1 MDGSYY
7 ASSNQTFCGGLIR
20 DSLSVP
26 IAISTSKDY
35 YWDGFSCGGLYHPE
49 IKISTS
55 LFCYDH
61 LLLISG
67 SICLWRIETL
77 LSLIFIKRLIWVLIF
92 LENLGH
98 QDNFFCPELIPVLTC
113 NEPIINVCFCYFKQ
127 YKKLKN
133 HINVI

>member
-1 MDGSYY
+1 MGAWRVSRRLSTSTSSCRGFYKVKMDGSYY
-7 ASSNQTFCGGLIR
+7 ASSNQATCGGLIR

-26 IAISTSKDY
+26 IAIFTSKDHF
-35 YWDGFSCGGLYHPE
+35 WDGFSCGGLYHLE

-98 QDNFFCPELIPVLTC
+98 QDNFVLSRVDSR
-113 NEPIINVCFCYFKQ
+113 INM
-127 YKKLKN
+127 
-133 HINVI
+133 